1 MRHLFI
7 SITMVILA
15 IGAKIAMA
23 QSSDERLEVDQTSA
37 GVAAE
42 QKSIPPAQQEL
53 RQEIDALKKEIEA
66 LKQASEEKE
75 LEKLRQA
82 ASAESSVPALAEES
96 AEEPVFTSADRA
108 LQSLNPELSV
118 VVDTGGKL
126 VLDELEPSSLGDDSG
141 FYFRVMGI
149 HFETNLDPFSF
160 LKAAVGVT
168 PGGVGL
174 GEAYAT
180 WTEILPNTSFTL
192 GKFRQQF
199 GVVNRWHVPSLDQ
212 WDFPLPLTTILGPE
226 GLNQI
231 GVSLDWAPPPLWAHN
246 QVLTLQITN
255 GMNEQLFAGQY
266 FSIPSVLAHVRN
278 YYDLSEKTYLELG
291 LTGMLGWN
299 NRRGAMQD
307 TRQTAYDRDSH
318 PIVFYDKQGN
328 VIESVTVV
336 TGQRRVDEPRRETW
350 LGGAD
355 LTLSWVPLNRER
367 FEGLT
372 WRSEYFFARKKI
384 EGDRIQ
390 AMGGY
395 SYLDWRLSE
404 AWVLGVR
411 GDVTQPFTV
420 DNSNQLIWQGVG
432 YLTWWQSPWV
442 KMRLQYAHRWGDN
455 IQHRDQIIAQV
466 VFAAGPH
473 KHERY

>member
-1 MRHLFI
+1 MRHLLAI
-7 SITMVILA
+7 STMVLLA
-15 IGAKIAMA
+15 TGARIALA
-23 QSSDERLEVDQTSA
+23 QSSGEQSEEGQTPSSVAEERD
-37 GVAAE
+37 
-42 QKSIPPAQQEL
+42 SISPTRQDT
-53 RQEIDALKKEIEA
+53 RQEIDELKKEIEA
-66 LKQASEEKE
+66 LKQAREEEE

-82 ASAESSVPALAEES
+82 ANAEASVPTVEEES
-96 AEEPVFTSADRA
+96 AGETAFTSANRA
-108 LQSLNPELSV
+108 LQALNPELSV
-118 VVDTGGKL
+118 VVDAGGKL
-126 VLDELEPSSLGDDSG
+126 VMNELEPSSLSDDSE
-141 FYFRVMGI
+141 FYFRMMGI

-168 PGGVGL
+168 PTGVGL

-180 WTEILPNTSFTL
+180 WTEVLPNTSFTL

-199 GVVNRWHVPSLDQ
+199 GVINRWHVPSLDQ

-231 GVSLDWAPPPLWAHN
+231 GISLDWSPPPLWAHN

-266 FSIPSVLAHVRN
+266 FSIPSALAHVRN
-278 YYDLSEKTYLELG
+278 YYDLSERTYLELG
-291 LTGMLGWN
+291 LTAMLGWN
-299 NRRGAMQD
+299 NRRGVMED
-307 TRQTAYDRDSH
+307 TRQPAFDQDGQ
-318 PIVFYDKQGN
+318 PIVFYDEQGN
-328 VIESVTVV
+328 AIESVTVI
-336 TGQRRVDEPRRETW
+336 TGQERIDEPWRETW

-355 LTLSWVPLNRER
+355 LTLCWAPLNRER

-372 WRSEYFFARKKI
+372 WRSEYFFTRKKT
-384 EGDRIQ
+384 EGGRIQ

-395 SYLDWRLSE
+395 SYLDWRISE
-404 AWVLGVR
+404 AWVVGVR

-420 DNSNQLIWQGVG
+420 NNSDQLNWQGVG

-442 KMRLQYAHRWGDN
+442 KVRLQYAHLWGN
-455 IQHRDQIIAQV
+455 EIPHRDQVVAQV